1 MTSYSVDIGTE
12 HIEMVDA
19 ALDRTIFAKKARG
32 EGAGVAQRWTKRRL
46 ALTD

>member
-19 ALDRTIFAKKARG
+19 ALERSLFAKKAR
-32 EGAGVAQRWTKRRL
+32 ARAVTRAF
-46 ALTD
+46 APA